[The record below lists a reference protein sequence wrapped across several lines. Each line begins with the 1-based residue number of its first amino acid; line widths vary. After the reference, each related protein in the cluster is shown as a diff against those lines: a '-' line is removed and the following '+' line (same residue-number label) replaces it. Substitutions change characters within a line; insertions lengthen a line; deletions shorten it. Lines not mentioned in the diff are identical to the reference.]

1 MNPMPMVVQ
10 VLKRHG
16 KVRNLLGMLLRVA
29 NKLIIK
35 AIRGW
40 KGHFQ
45 KLNEVSCCALAFQH
59 PL

>member
-1 MNPMPMVVQ
+1 MNLPMVVQ

-16 KVRNLLGMLLRVA
+16 KVQNLLGMLLRVA

-45 KLNEVSCCALAFQH
+45 KLNEVSFCAFAF
-59 PL
+59 

>member
-1 MNPMPMVVQ
+1 MNLPMVVQ

-35 AIRGW
+35 ATGDGKDIF
-40 KGHFQ
+40 K
-45 KLNEVSCCALAFQH
+45 S
-59 PL
+59 

>member
-1 MNPMPMVVQ
+1 MNLPMVVQ

-16 KVRNLLGMLLRVA
+16 KVQNLLGMLLRVA

-45 KLNEVSCCALAFQH
+45 RLNEVSCCAFAF
-59 PL
+59 